1 MSLRRRIFYLLI
13 IVGFLFV
20 IVNIHQRAI
29 WVQQT
34 FRTESRG
41 IIPGMKISSSER
53 SGQKISTATNSNHA
67 NNRKDVE
74 NEIENETQS
83 ICNCDLGNL
92 KFDFIK
98 SLCENSVLNNVNKYI
113 FRKKYH

>member
-74 NEIENETQS
+74 NEIENDDDE
-83 ICNCDLGNL
+83 NGG
-92 KFDFIK
+92 
-98 SLCENSVLNNVNKYI
+98 SLIQVTT
-113 FRKKYH
+113 KKKNFFSGRE